1 MSLKKT
7 ELYRGFSIFT
17 EQVRPGIWGFSVI
30 EVPSSEGANIVRS
43 PNHGRVPGAHPSKEA
58 ALLAA
63 RTHIDRI
70 NKNRQNRASQPAG

>member
-7 ELYRGFSIFT
+7 ELYRGFSIFS
-17 EQVRPGIWGFSVI
+17 EQVRPGIWGFSVV
-30 EVPSSEGANIVRS
+30 EVPSSEGANATRS
-43 PNHGRVPGAHPSKEA
+43 PKHGRVPGEHPSKEA

-63 RTHIDRI
+63 RAHIDRI